1 MHWNIQVNESF
12 FMIVSLLGGFMLDL
26 AFGDPSRAPHPVR
39 SIGALIAW
47 FDRHLNKGTNR
58 TMKGVVTVICVAG
71 STFGVIYSIENLL
84 KAFPVLYVAF
94 GIIMVFYGI
103 ANRQL
108 IKEGM
113 KVEHALMQ
121 QDIPLARKHLSMI
134 VGRDTSQLNE
144 NQIRKAALET
154 LAENLSD
161 GVIAPLFYYAIGGIP
176 LMFAYKAVNTLDS
189 MTGYKSTVY
198 KKFGWF
204 SAKLDDVVNFIPAR
218 ITALLMVLVSWSS
231 RGRRYIF
238 LYGHRHTSPNAGY
251 PEAALA
257 GILNCRFGGPNMY
270 NGIHVEKPFIGEH
283 ERRLTRAD
291 MKKTIYINYVTAIVF
306 VLLII
311 MPCYF

>member
-1 MHWNIQVNESF
+1 MHWNIQINESF

-39 SIGALIAW
+39 AIGSLIAW
-47 FDRHLNKGTNR
+47 FNRRLNKGTNR
-58 TMKGVVTVICVAG
+58 TMKGIVTVICVAG
-71 STFGVIYSIENLL
+71 ITFGIIYGIEYLL
-84 KAFPVLYVAF
+84 RPFPLLYVAF

-108 IKEGM
+108 VKEGM
-113 KVEHALMQ
+113 KVECTLMQ
-121 QDIPLARKHLSMI
+121 QNIPLARKHLSMI

-144 NQIRKAALET
+144 HQIRKAALET

-189 MTGYKSTVY
+189 MTGYKNITY
-198 KKFGWF
+198 KEFGWF
-204 SAKLDDVVNFIPAR
+204 SARLDDVVNFIPAR
-218 ITALLMVLVSWSS
+218 ITALLMVSVGWST
-231 RGRRYIF
+231 RGFRYIF

-257 GILNCRFGGPNMY
+257 GILDCRFGGP
-270 NGIHVEKPFIGEH
+270 GIYHGKTVEKPFIGEH
-283 ERRLTRAD
+283 ERLLTHKD
-291 MKKTIYINYVTAIVF
+291 MKRTIDVNCFTTIVF

-311 MPCYF
+311 VFCYT